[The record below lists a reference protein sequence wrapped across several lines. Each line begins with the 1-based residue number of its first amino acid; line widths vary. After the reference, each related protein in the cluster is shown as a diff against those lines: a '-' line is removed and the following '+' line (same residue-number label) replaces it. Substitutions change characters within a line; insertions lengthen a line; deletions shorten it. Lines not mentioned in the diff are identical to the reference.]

1 MKEKRRSIS
10 EIAGCSESDLILAL
24 PDEIIYEILGR
35 LRSPEQTA
43 QAAVLSREWADIWR
57 SYPTLEFYLS
67 NEPLDLVGNRLE
79 KRAAALL
86 KKFSQQSCRMEAVR
100 IAITSV
106 NLRQLVAYKKAFG
119 DFVDA
124 VLNLAANNSNSPSEI
139 EIHFPCDIPPSLVL
153 PPSRLT
159 ALKLQRCRIGN
170 GNGNVMFDSGR
181 NPFASF
187 CSPLKQLCLKRV
199 RFSDAWVANSLVGA
213 SSLLENLSLVG
224 VARLERIELTNHT
237 KLKTLEVVACSSLIT
252 IIGAHS
258 LEIFRLTDYNITKR
272 AYLHVSSTPNVKVLV
287 LKDVLNLTDEKL
299 NKLISE
305 FPSLETLVLDKLWP
319 PPTMIKIDAPKLTKF
334 VYHAYADCFPTML
347 FNGCKETTFTLSFS
361 FNNGFHDL
369 KHFLV
374 KSSEFLPRTH
384 VHFTDPVERDRV
396 SEQNFIRPKLV
407 VARIQAERGPLA
419 YGFEGNWNLSRQMQI
434 PWDQATDEQPVPTVE
449 CVRFRSSY
457 VREKENFMDIL
468 FWVCHPKS
476 VCALKDKDGSD
487 DYLLSLEYMCK
498 QFMERGSNNNCKLHL
513 CKCWRHQLKDAK
525 IASTTGNHKPVNISS
540 LVNQE
545 EIWFD
550 LDWN

>member
-1 MKEKRRSIS
+1 MPVKEQRRSIS
-10 EIAGCSESDLILAL
+10 VIAGGSESELISAL

-43 QAAVLSREWADIWR
+43 QAAVLSRRWADIWR

-100 IAITSV
+100 IAITSD
-106 NLRQLVAYKKAFG
+106 NFWQLKDYIKAFG
-119 DFVDA
+119 AFVNG
-124 VLNLAANNSNSPSEI
+124 VLDLAAKNSNSPSEI
-139 EIHFPCDIPPSLVL
+139 EIHFPIIIQASLLL

-159 ALKLQRCRIGN
+159 DLKLQRCGIAN
-170 GNGNVMFDSGR
+170 GKFMLGSG

-199 RFSDAWVANSLVGA
+199 KFSDAWFANSLVGA
-213 SSLLENLSLVG
+213 SSLLENLSLVV

-237 KLKTLEVVACSSLIT
+237 KLKTLEVVCCSSLIK

-384 VHFTDPVERDRV
+384 VHFTDPVERDR
-396 SEQNFIRPKLV
+396 NFIRPKLV
-407 VARIQAERGPLA
+407 GARIQAERGPLA

-476 VCALKDKDGSD
+476 VCALKDKDSSD

-498 QFMERGSNNNCKLHL
+498 QFMERGSNNNCKLPV
-513 CKCWRHQLKDAK
+513 CQCWRHQLKDAK
-525 IASTTGNHKPVNISS
+525 IASRTGNNKPVNISS
-540 LVNQE
+540 VIISSLGNEE
-545 EIWFD
+545 EIGFD